1 MTNDELCEIMDYGN
15 FLLDSNNKYDMKIYE
30 LLKKQIP
37 KKPLCTFDGYWFNCP
52 TCGRALS
59 VLPKKF
65 TDHKYE
71 YCRYC
76 GQLINWGDD
85 DGE

>member
-1 MTNDELCEIMDYGN
+1 MTNDELSEIMDNSN
-15 FLLDSNNKYDMKIYE
+15 FLLDSNNKYDMKIYG

-37 KKPLCTFDGYWFNCP
+37 KKPFVDDDWYDCP

-59 VLPKKF
+59 LGHRKLI
-65 TDHKYE
+65 DHKYE

-76 GQLINWGDD
+76 GQCIDWSEKNGDSV
-85 DGE
+85 